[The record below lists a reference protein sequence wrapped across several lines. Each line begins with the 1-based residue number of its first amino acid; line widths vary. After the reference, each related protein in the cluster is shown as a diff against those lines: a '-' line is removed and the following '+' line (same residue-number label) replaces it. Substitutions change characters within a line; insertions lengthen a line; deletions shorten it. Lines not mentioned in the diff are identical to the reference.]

1 MSRRCKKSSA
11 DDATTAEKR
20 RDSDHVAEEVGAAI
34 EQDGQAEEA
43 FWWDFFERK
52 DALENRHEE
61 WKNDESAD
69 FATREERLE
78 ALQEQLGGMEGLARQ
93 DSVDPVPKELA
104 RLKRWHSRM
113 TPEQLKF
120 WACGS
125 GPNVPFSAYGLKRET
140 LDTIQSAYDEC
151 ILRYGKAPQQTVAS
165 VAGRARSTV
174 QRYWK
179 HLKK

>member
-1 MSRRCKKSSA
+1 MNGRRKKPSA
-11 DDATTAEKR
+11 DSAKKADKPLESNHA
-20 RDSDHVAEEVGAAI
+20 DEEVGAAI
-34 EQDGQAEEA
+34 EQDGQAEEP

-52 DALENRHEE
+52 DALENRLEE
-61 WKNDESAD
+61 GKNDVSTD
-69 FATREERLE
+69 LATRKEQQ
-78 ALQEQLGGMEGLARQ
+78 AVLQEQLNGMNRLARQ

-125 GPNVPFSAYGLKRET
+125 GPNVPFAAYGLKRET

-151 ILRYGKAPQQTVAS
+151 ILQYGKAPQQTVAS